1 MCQGGHSG
9 GLRRRDWLMLAA
21 SSFEGAAGQDSPARV
36 MTVTGAVR
44 AADLGRTLTHEHV
57 LIDFVGAALLKPGRY
72 DPEEAFAVVR
82 PVLEQA
88 KAAGLG
94 TLVEATP
101 EHMGRDAVL
110 LRRLS
115 ESTGVQII
123 ASTGIYA
130 ARKEQYIPGYARVE
144 TAEQLA
150 ARYRR
155 EFERGIGQTGIR
167 PGVIKMGVNPKPA
180 PLSEIERKLVRA
192 AALAHL
198 GTGLTVECH
207 TDRGHAA
214 IEQMEIFA
222 DVKAPPRAFIWVHA
236 HHERDH
242 AFHLKVARAGG
253 WVEFD
258 GLRAGHLANSYTSM
272 DWHVECLG
280 ALKEAGLL
288 RQALI
293 SSDAGW
299 YQVGE
304 RKGGPYHGYTLPFRE
319 FLPRLEAS
327 GFTASE
333 IGQLFVRN
341 PARALTPAG

>member
-1 MCQGGHSG
+1 MRQTRHCETW
-9 GLRRRDWLMLAA
+9 RRRDWLMMAAAA
-21 SSFEGAAGQDSPARV
+21 SLEGAQDSGARV
-36 MTVTGAVR
+36 TTVTGAVR
-44 AADLGRTLTHEHV
+44 AASLGRTLMHEHI
-57 LIDFVGAALLKPGRY
+57 LIDFVGAALMKPGRY
-72 DPEEAFAVVR
+72 DPDEAFAAAR

-88 KAAGLG
+88 KKAGLQ

-115 ESTGVQII
+115 EATGVHII

-155 EFERGIGQTGIR
+155 EFERGIGKTGIR
-167 PGVIKMGVNPKPA
+167 PGVIKMGVNPKPT

-192 AALAHL
+192 AALAHRS
-198 GTGLTVECH
+198 TGLAVECH

-222 DVKAPPRAFIWVHA
+222 ETKAPPRAFIWVHA

-258 GLRAGHLANSYTSM
+258 GLRAGHLANAHTSM
-272 DWHVECLG
+272 DWHVECLRTM
-280 ALKEAGLL
+280 KDAGLL
-288 RQALI
+288 GQSLI

-304 RKGGPYHGYTLPFRE
+304 PKGGPFHGYTLPFRE
-319 FLPRLEAS
+319 FRPRLEAG

-333 IGQLFVRN
+333 IDQLFVRN
-341 PARALTPAG
+341 PARALAG